1 MSVWVWFHEFQRH
14 AAERKDRDRLRL
26 CQVHDQAY
34 NLREKDPD
42 QALRIFTEAR
52 QLAQQLGES
61 WMVLFYDHWRLT
73 ALMHFKR
80 DYRNVLELAVQTALE
95 VRKPLYTAYP
105 GRFTAFEDLIDA
117 YTGIDP
123 AGYADVILDAMAYLD
138 RELPPGCDGEGR
150 YALLGSQ
157 RIFYQEL
164 DRLDEAYEWAM
175 KTMEIAEGD
184 QKRHRRGALAGLHL
198 LCAVRDQRQRGDWE
212 TLAGLVA
219 KAVMRWLAGSGIRW
233 SCRS

>member
-1 MSVWVWFHEFQRH
+1 MSVWAWFGDFRRS
-14 AAERKDRDRLRL
+14 AAEHKDRDRLRL

-34 NLREKDPD
+34 NLRENDRD

-61 WMVLFYDHWRLT
+61 WMVAFYDHWRLT
-73 ALMHFKR
+73 AMMHFKR

-123 AGYADVILDAMAYLD
+123 AGYADVILEAMSYLD

-164 DRLDEAYEWAM
+164 DRYDEALDWAM
-175 KTMEIAEGD
+175 KTMALAEGD
-184 QKRHRRGALAGLHL
+184 SKRHRAEHWQVFTYCALCEITA
-198 LCAVRDQRQRGDWE
+198 QRG
-212 TLAGLVA
+212 
-219 KAVMRWLAGSGIRW
+219 
-233 SCRS
+233 